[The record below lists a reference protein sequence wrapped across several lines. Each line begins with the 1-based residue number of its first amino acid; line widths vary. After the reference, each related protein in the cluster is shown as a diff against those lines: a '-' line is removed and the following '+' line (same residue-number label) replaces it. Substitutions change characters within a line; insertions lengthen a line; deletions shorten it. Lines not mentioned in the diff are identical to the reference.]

1 MEEEGQG
8 RRGFDQ
14 TNKRMLF
21 AELHDVM
28 RTQLFLH
35 LQEALESKDEAGEA
49 TIRQAIRSLAR
60 LRVCLEGITL
70 LPK

>member
-1 MEEEGQG
+1 
-8 RRGFDQ
+8 
-14 TNKRMLF
+14 MLF

-28 RTQLFLH
+28 RTQLLLH
-35 LQEALESKDEAGEA
+35 LQEALESNDEAGEA

-70 LPK
+70 LPKK